1 MNIAEWAPALTKK
14 EKEFAMANIDDEIKD
29 ALAKVE
35 RLREKKRVTEAKER
49 AQYAEAVLSVLDEI
63 KNKENENADQV
74 SVRTLI
80 DRAQAK
86 IDAQNAKRKRA
97 AAKAAARRRE
107 ASSGATNESSSQP
120 VWGGEQ

>member
-1 MNIAEWAPALTKK
+1 
-14 EKEFAMANIDDEIKD
+14 MANIDDEIKD

-80 DRAQAK
+80 NRAKAK
-86 IDAQNAKRKRA
+86 INEQNAKRKRA

-107 ASSGATNESSSQP
+107 ASSGATNESGSQP